1 MIVVTGAT
9 GSIGRAL
16 VALLPPGEVAAVT
29 REPAGLGSPYVPGDL
44 ERPESIGA
52 HLSPGDR
59 LFLNSSLWPG
69 VVDAHRAVVDLAR
82 EAGVAQVV
90 TVSVRHARP
99 GGRLG
104 QDLHGRIDEH
114 LRASGLP
121 HAILRPGGF
130 MQNLPGEVRDGRI
143 HGSYGAAKV
152 SYIDARDIAAAAAA
166 LLTAPVGPSA
176 TYTLTGPEA
185 HTHDEIAAAVT
196 AAIGRPVTYV
206 DLPVPAMAA
215 HLAAQG
221 VPQGVATEVATMM
234 REMETED
241 WASVTSAVEDL
252 TGRPPRPLTAFL
264 ADHAHAFGA

>member
-9 GSIGRAL
+9 GSVGRAL
-16 VALLPPGEVAAVT
+16 VALLPRDEVLAVV
-29 REPAGLGSPYVPGDL
+29 RRPADLDCPHAPGDF
-44 ERPESIGA
+44 ERPESIAA

-69 VVDAHRAVVDLAR
+69 VADAHRAVIDLAR

-104 QDLHGRIDEH
+104 QDPHGRIDEH

-130 MQNLPGEVRDGRI
+130 MQNLLTEVRDGRF
-143 HGSYGAAKV
+143 HGSYGAARV
-152 SYIDARDIAAAAAA
+152 NYVDIRDVAGAAAA
-166 LLTAPVGPSA
+166 LLTRPIGPSA
-176 TYTLTGPEA
+176 TYPLTGPEA
-185 HTHDEIAAAVT
+185 FTHDEIAAAIT
-196 AAIGRPVTYV
+196 AATGRPVAYA
-206 DLPVPAMAA
+206 DLPVPAMTA
-215 HLAAQG
+215 HLTAQGMPEDVAAQLA
-221 VPQGVATEVATMM
+221 VMM

-241 WASVTSAVEDL
+241 WASATTAVEDL
-252 TGRPPRPLTAFL
+252 TGRPPRSLADFL
-264 ADHAHAFGA
+264 ADHAHAFDA

>member
-16 VALLPPGEVAAVT
+16 ISLLPRDEVLAVV
-29 REPAGLGSPYVPGDL
+29 REPADLGCPHALGDF
-44 ERPESIGA
+44 ERPESIAA

-69 VVDAHRAVVDLAR
+69 VADAHRAVIDLAR
-82 EAGVAQVV
+82 EAGAAQVV

-104 QDLHGRIDEH
+104 QDPHGRIDEH

-130 MQNLPGEVRDGRI
+130 MQNLLTEVRDGRF
-143 HGSYGAAKV
+143 HGSYGTARV
-152 SYIDARDIAAAAAA
+152 NHIDVRDIAEVAAA
-166 LLTAPVGPSA
+166 LLTRPVGPSA

-185 HTHDEIAAAVT
+185 LTHEEIAAAIT
-196 AAIGRPVTYV
+196 AATGRPVTYA
-206 DLPVPAMAA
+206 DLPVPAMTA
-215 HLAAQG
+215 HLTAQG
-221 VPQGVATEVATMM
+221 VPEGVAAQLAAMM

-241 WASVTSAVEDL
+241 WASVSTVVEDL
-252 TGRPPRPLTAFL
+252 TGRPPRSLSDFL
-264 ADHAHAFGA
+264 AGHAHAFDA